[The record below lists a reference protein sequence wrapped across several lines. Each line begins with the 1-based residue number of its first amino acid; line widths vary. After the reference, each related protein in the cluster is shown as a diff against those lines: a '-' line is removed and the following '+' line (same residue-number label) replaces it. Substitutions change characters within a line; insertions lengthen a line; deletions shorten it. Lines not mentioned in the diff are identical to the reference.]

1 MLHPIA
7 HHPRRRP
14 AVWIATLIATTAL
27 AGPAAAQSASIGA
40 DIVNRYVWRGI
51 DFGESMSVQ
60 PALTFGVGGFELGA
74 WGSYSI
80 SASGSDAN
88 ENDLWASFTHELPS
102 GASISV
108 GVTDY
113 YFPGPGA
120 TGFQDGEAHTQEFFA
135 SLSGPESLPVSLL
148 AAMVQDTEDDED
160 IYTLYVEAGLSLPTI
175 EGVELGAHAGL
186 VGGKSNFYGTPDA
199 SLVNLGVTASKALQ
213 VSESFALPVTV
224 SYILNTAAS
233 YSEKDDG
240 TFDKDA
246 RAYLVFA
253 LSLAP

>member
-1 MLHPIA
+1 MPHSIA
-7 HHPRRRP
+7 HSHRRRH
-14 AVWIATLIATTAL
+14 AVWIATLIATSSL
-27 AGPAAAQSASIGA
+27 AGPATGQSASIGA

-60 PALTFGVGGFELGA
+60 PALTFGVGGFEFGA

-88 ENDLWASFTHELPS
+88 ENDLWASFTHELAS

-113 YFPGPGA
+113 YFPAPGGD
-120 TGFQDGEAHTQEFFA
+120 GFLKGDAHTQEFFA

-148 AAMVQDTEDDED
+148 AAIVQDTRDDED
-160 IYTLYVEAGLSLPTI
+160 TYTLYVEAGLSLPTI
-175 EGVELGAHAGL
+175 EGVELGAHAGM
-186 VGGKSNFYGTPDA
+186 VGGKSNFYGTPGA

-213 VSESFALPVTV
+213 ITDSFAPPVSV
-224 SYILNTAAS
+224 SYILNTVANYTETAEGI
-233 YSEKDDG
+233 EKE
-240 TFDKDA
+240 A